1 MPFST
6 KKINMV
12 IPSYQKPLYNG
23 AHQAPAPRPAF
34 NNSGIVGSI
43 GAVNVGGNSIRRV
56 FNHGSIIDR
65 IQNIKGSGCGSCG
78 GAK

>member
-12 IPSYQKPLYNG
+12 IPTYQKPVYNT
-23 AHQAPAPRPAF
+23 APVPTPTF
-34 NNSGIVGSI
+34 NNAGLVGSI

-56 FNHGSIIDR
+56 FNQGSIIER
-65 IQNIKGSGCGSCG
+65 IQHIKGSGCGSCG